1 MERNK
6 ESYLKKREDK
16 GKSSKSA
23 GDQAKVRLRR
33 INRTVDVK
41 LRCHAIYHMASLM
54 DLRV

>member
-16 GKSSKSA
+16 GKSSESA

-33 INRTVDVK
+33 IKRTVDVK